1 MIYRE
6 KTKELLSLFLTRS
19 KKYVN
24 KDTLAQVVEWFKT
37 VSWKSPKAIA
47 ALSIALIVLIG
58 GVFYLSTT
66 TSAVGIIVNG
76 KNIGYAP
83 TMKEAKQIVQD
94 VLKKQGEVAGA
105 VAQTADTI
113 EYDRVRISKEKF
125 ALNTVSSEVLEKSIT
140 PYIDG
145 FGLQIGEKMAV
156 VVATEQDLD
165 TVLEKYKEH
174 FTKPSD
180 KNVVNSA
187 EFVESFS
194 KVAAKA
200 SPSEVK
206 TVDQALEIL
215 IKGDIAEREYKVE
228 PNDSLWLIARK
239 NKMLTD
245 EVIAANPGFTED
257 TVIQPGQV
265 IKLVKAQPYLTVLSK
280 GTKVVEEVIP
290 FDVVTKVDS
299 KLGYGKSIVQ
309 QAGKDGAKVVTY
321 NYVEKNGSTVEKQV
335 VKEEVIEQPVKQIVA
350 KGPSRA
356 PVYVGTSRGSGSVSG
371 LIWPI
376 SGRVTSYYG
385 YRSGGFHT
393 GIDIDGVTGQPY
405 AAAAAGTVVSAG
417 WDGGYGYAIVIDHGN
432 GVATRYAHSSKL
444 NVKVGQKVSQGET
457 IGLVGSTGRSTGS
470 HLHFEV
476 IINGSTVNP
485 LTYL

>member
-1 MIYRE
+1 MIYRK
-6 KTKELLSLFLTRS
+6 KTKELLSLFLTKS

-24 KDTLAQVVEWFKT
+24 RDTLAKVVEWFKT
-37 VSWKSPKAIA
+37 VSWKSPKTIA
-47 ALSIALIVLIG
+47 ALSIVLAVLIG

-83 TMKEAKQIVQD
+83 AMNEAKQIVQD

-113 EYDRVRISKEKF
+113 DYDRVRISKEKF
-125 ALNTVSSEVLEKSIT
+125 ASNTVSSEVLEKSIT

-145 FGLQIGEKMAV
+145 YGLQIGEKMAV
-156 VVATEQDLD
+156 VVSTEQDLD
-165 TVLEKYKEH
+165 TVLDKYQEH

-194 KVAAKA
+194 KVAAKT

-215 IKGDIAEREYKVE
+215 IKGDVAEREYKVE

-239 NKMLTD
+239 SKMMTE

-290 FDVVTKVDS
+290 FDVVTKVDTN
-299 KLGYGKSIVQ
+299 LGYGKSKVQ

-321 NYVEKNGSTVEKQV
+321 NYVEENGSTVEKQV
-335 VKEEVIEQPVKQIVA
+335 VKEDVIEQPVKQIVA
-350 KGPSRA
+350 KGPNRA

-417 WDGGYGYAIVIDHGN
+417 WDGGYGYCIVIDHGN

-444 NVKVGQKVSQGET
+444 NVKVGQKVNQGET

-476 IINGSTVNP
+476 IINGSTTNP